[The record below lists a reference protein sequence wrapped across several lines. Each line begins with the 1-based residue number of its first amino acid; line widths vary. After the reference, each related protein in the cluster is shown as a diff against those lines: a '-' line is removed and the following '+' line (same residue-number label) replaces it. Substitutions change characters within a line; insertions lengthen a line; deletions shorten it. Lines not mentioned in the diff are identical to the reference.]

1 MAGTFVRVALGCGAS
16 LLALSAA
23 NAQQSPVTDP
33 SVGTDALAASAVT
46 AQSAEQPAASDRPGD
61 KSAADVVVITG
72 IRQSLRTNA
81 QIKKNTLEVVDSITA
96 EDIGKLPDSNVAETL
111 TRIPGVQGYRYG
123 GEGASPV
130 GTGSGLT
137 IRGLSGQTASR
148 IDGRAYFTAGQREFN
163 IEGAN
168 PGMVAGID
176 VFKNPSAEHIEGG
189 IGGLVNIRTRH
200 PLDLKGLTIAGAI
213 TGRYN
218 EMVKKVRPEIFGL
231 IADKWDVGHGGQIG
245 ILVAADYQTSWN
257 RSDNNPANG
266 GSNFRR
272 AIRADSTEYL
282 TATRIDPIT
291 NQPVRIYNSAYD
303 GRTDVSYLADV
314 NPLTLTEAQRANL
327 ITATSEVAN
336 VFEEDIH
343 RVRKGFNGVL
353 QWKPNPDLEFYAE
366 GNYNYYLYNQ
376 DYRFLTTSDSRYVQN
391 LTTHPFE
398 FTEGL
403 ANRNSNGGAD
413 ALLAGQALSS
423 GTFLGSS
430 VGSIGGNE
438 HRPYT
443 TWIGA
448 TGFKWRAAPNFDVH
462 LDLSYVKADQSQDNR
477 SVTLAPAAGLTW
489 DIGRD
494 LATTPHQMTITGPD
508 LANAAN
514 WVFANYANGTNQ
526 VWNDKGGAAQLDFI
540 YRPEIAFLK
549 TLKAGVRY
557 GVQTDSYHNYSF
569 NRNLTTDGRA
579 VAADR
584 SNAFPIGSYAD
595 LFETSHT
602 NFMQG
607 DSGYSGG
614 YLVFSPDALLG
625 NNVPD
630 RLTFVTLPAQDSL
643 PENLGLRRYAKEQT
657 YAGYVMGEFGFLDDR
672 IKGNA
677 GVRVVK
683 TDLFTRG
690 MDTLNAT
697 TFVPHEATRS
707 YTNALPSLNVVG
719 YITRNTLLR
728 LGYGKG
734 ITRPDMGALNPA
746 IVVNQTNGTATAG
759 NPDLKPQKADSYDVS
774 LEHYFGAANYVSVD
788 GFYKKIDGFFS
799 GITQCTTVSTAPPY
813 TGQTSNNCPA
823 GQYSVTQTVN
833 ALQGSAK
840 GVEATLQTF
849 FDFDFVPSVFH
860 NFGVAAS
867 YTYVKTKNPILI
879 GGVKVVTPQPFT
891 SKNSWSV
898 AGLYENKLLS
908 ARVVY
913 TYRSDF
919 VLFGIS
925 NNPIDGRYVK
935 GYGILDASVNF
946 NLPHNFGLSLTASN
960 ILNQGSNRYVGE
972 PGDYATPFER
982 QHYMNGRIFGASLR
996 YKLGR

>member
-1 MAGTFVRVALGCGAS
+1 MAGVFLRVALVCGAS
-16 LLALSAA
+16 TLALSAA
-23 NAQQSPVTDP
+23 NAQQLAATDQ
-33 SVGTDALAASAVT
+33 SSATNLHAASASAGQASEQARAP
-46 AQSAEQPAASDRPGD
+46 AQAADN
-61 KSAADVVVITG
+61 SAADAVVITG

-81 QIKKNTLEVVDSITA
+81 QIKKNTLEVVDAITA
-96 EDIGKLPDSNVAETL
+96 EDIGKLPDPNVAETL

-218 EMVKKVRPEIFGL
+218 DMVKKVQPEVFGL
-231 IADKWDVGHGGQIG
+231 IADKWNVGDGGEIG
-245 ILVAADYQTSWN
+245 VLIAADYQQSWN

-266 GSNFRR
+266 GTNFRR
-272 AIRADSTEYL
+272 AVRADSPEYL
-282 TATRIDPIT
+282 TLGLNP
-291 NQPVRIYNSAYD
+291 AYA
-303 GRTDVSYLADV
+303 GRSDVTYLADV
-314 NPLTLTEAQRANL
+314 NPYTLTQDQRANL
-327 ITATSEVAN
+327 ITTTTEVAN
-336 VFEEDIH
+336 IFEEDIH
-343 RVRKGFNGVL
+343 RVRKGLNGVV
-353 QWKPNPDLEFYAE
+353 QWKPSADLEFYAE
-366 GNYNYYLYNQ
+366 GNYNYYLYDQ

-391 LTTHPFE
+391 LVTRPYSL
-398 FTEGL
+398 TEGL

-413 ALLAGQALSS
+413 EVLAGQALSS

-443 TWIGA
+443 TWIAA
-448 TGFKWRAAPNFDVH
+448 TGFKWQAAPNFDVH
-462 LDLSYVKADQSQDNR
+462 LDLSYVKADQKQDNR
-477 SVTLAPAAGLTW
+477 SVTLAPAAGLSW
-489 DIGRD
+489 NIGRD
-494 LATTPHQMTITGPD
+494 LTTTPHQMTISGPD
-508 LANAAN
+508 LSSPST

-540 YRPEIAFLK
+540 YRPDLAFLK
-549 TLKAGVRY
+549 TIKAGVRY
-557 GVQTDSYHNYSF
+557 GVQTDSYHNFSF
-569 NRNLTTDGRA
+569 NRNLTTDGKS
-579 VAADR
+579 VATDR
-584 SNAFPIGSYAD
+584 SNAIAINNYAD

-602 NFMQG
+602 NFMNG
-607 DSGYSGG
+607 DAGYSGG
-614 YLVFSPDALLG
+614 YLVFTPDALLG
-625 NNVPD
+625 DNVHN
-630 RLTFVTLPAQDSL
+630 RLTFVSLPSENSL

-657 YAGYVMGEFGFLDDR
+657 YGGYVMGEFSFLDDR

-677 GVRVVK
+677 GVRFVK

-690 MDTLNAT
+690 MDTLNAM

-746 IVVNQTNGTATAG
+746 IVVNQTNGTASAG
-759 NPDLKPQKADSYDVS
+759 NPNLNPQKADSYDIS
-774 LEHYFGAANYVSVD
+774 LEHYFGAANYLSLD

-799 GITQCTTVSTAPPY
+799 GITQCETVSTAPPY
-813 TGQTSNNCPA
+813 SGQASNSCPA
-823 GQYSVTQTVN
+823 GEYQVTQTVN
-833 ALQGSAK
+833 ALQGTAK

-849 FDFDFVPSVFH
+849 FDYDFVPRLFH

-879 GGVKVVTPQPFT
+879 NAVIVTTPQPFT

-898 AGLYENKLLS
+898 AGLYENSLLS
-908 ARVVY
+908 ARLVY

-972 PGDYATPFER
+972 PGIYATQFER
-982 QHYMNGRIFGASLR
+982 QHYVNGRIFGASLR
-996 YKLGR
+996 YKLGH

>member
-1 MAGTFVRVALGCGAS
+1 MAGTFLRVALGCGSSA
-16 LLALSAA
+16 LALSAA
-23 NAQQSPVTDP
+23 NAQQVVAVD
-33 SVGTDALAASAVT
+33 ASAAMT
-46 AQSAEQPAASDRPGD
+46 AAQVAPAQAGPG
-61 KSAADVVVITG
+61 SNPADVVVITG
-72 IRQSLRTNA
+72 IRQSMRNNA

-200 PLDLKGLTIAGAI
+200 PLDLKGLTISGAV

-218 EMVKKVRPEIFGL
+218 EMVKKVQPEVFGL
-231 IADKWDVGHGGQIG
+231 IADKWKVGDGGEIG
-245 ILVAADYQTSWN
+245 ILIAADYQKSWN

-266 GSNFRR
+266 GTNFRR

-282 TATRIDPIT
+282 TATRIDPT
-291 NQPVRIYNSAYD
+291 TGQTVRVYNPAYD

-314 NPLTLTEAQRANL
+314 NPYTLTEAQRANL
-327 ITATSEVAN
+327 ITTTTEVAN

-343 RVRKGFNGVL
+343 RVRKGLNGVL
-353 QWKPNPDLEFYAE
+353 QWRPNPDLEFYAE

-391 LTTHPFE
+391 LVTSPYSV
-398 FTEGL
+398 TEGL

-413 ALLAGQALSS
+413 ELMSGQALSS
-423 GTFLGSS
+423 GTFLKSS

-448 TGFKWRAAPNFDVH
+448 TGFKWRPAPNFDIH

-494 LATTPHQMTITGPD
+494 LTTSPHQMTISGPD
-508 LANAAN
+508 LANPTN
-514 WVFANYANGTNQ
+514 WVFASYANGTNQ

-540 YRPEIAFLK
+540 YRPDIALLK

-557 GVQTDSYHNYSF
+557 GVQTDSYHNYSYSK
-569 NRNLTTDGRA
+569 NLTTDGRA
-579 VAADR
+579 VAANG
-584 SNAFPIGSYAD
+584 SNAISIGNYAD

-602 NFMQG
+602 NFMEG
-607 DSGYSGG
+607 DAGYSGG

-625 NNVPD
+625 NNVSE
-630 RLTFVTLPAQDSL
+630 RLTFVTLPSQNAL
-643 PENLGLRRYAKEQT
+643 PENLLLRRYAKEQT
-657 YAGYVMGEFGFLDDR
+657 YAGYVMGEFAFLDDR

-683 TDLFTRG
+683 TDLLARG
-690 MDTLNAT
+690 MQNDTSGAT
-697 TFVPHEATRS
+697 PVAVPTEAMRS
-707 YTNALPSLNVVG
+707 YTNVLPSLNVTG
-719 YITRNTLLR
+719 YLTRNTLLR
-728 LGYGKG
+728 FGYGKG

-746 IVVNQTNGTATAG
+746 IVVNQTNGTATVG

-774 LEHYFGAANYVSVD
+774 IEHYFGAANYVSLD

-799 GITQCTTVSTAPPY
+799 GVDQCVTVATAAPY
-813 TGQTSNNCPA
+813 TGQASNSCPA
-823 GQYSVTQTVN
+823 GQYRLTQTVN

-840 GVEATLQTF
+840 GIEATLQTF
-849 FDFDFVPSVFH
+849 FDFDFVPRVLH

-879 GGVKVVTPQPFT
+879 GGVIVNTPQPFT

-925 NNPIDGRYVK
+925 NNPVDGRYVK

-972 PGDYATPFER
+972 PGAYATGFER
-982 QHYMNGRIFGASLR
+982 QHYMNGRIYGVSLR
-996 YKLGR
+996 YKFSG